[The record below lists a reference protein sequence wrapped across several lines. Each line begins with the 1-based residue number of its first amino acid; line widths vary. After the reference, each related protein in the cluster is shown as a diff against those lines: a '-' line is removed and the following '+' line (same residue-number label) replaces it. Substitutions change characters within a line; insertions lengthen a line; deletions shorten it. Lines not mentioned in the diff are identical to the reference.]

1 VRTNIELDDEL
12 VAEAMA
18 MTGLPTKRVTVEEAL
33 RVLLQH
39 RRKTAL
45 ANLACL
51 GWEGDLDAMRECRA
65 MISPNDR
72 GGSLISAICKFPRFS
87 KSCDARPTVRAAR
100 VYSGAGA
107 RSCGQAAPRAWP

>member
-1 VRTNIELDDEL
+1 MRTNIELDDEL

-18 MTGLPTKRVTVEEAL
+18 MTGLLTKRATVEEAL

-51 GWEGDLDAMRECRA
+51 RWEGDLDAMRECRVDDLA
-65 MISPNDR
+65 
-72 GGSLISAICKFPRFS
+72 K
-87 KSCDARPTVRAAR
+87 
-100 VYSGAGA
+100 
-107 RSCGQAAPRAWP
+107 